1 MAQAIYGGAGS
12 IFGQIYY
19 GQNPQL
25 NFSAKPM
32 WARPYLNYGQVRVY
46 WTNPVPVAGQ
56 DYVGIRL
63 VRNYDQYPEHAED
76 GTILLDVRGTNAPL
90 NAYGYQDD
98 IGVPGQFVY
107 YRIFLLMG
115 AGFTQAPF
123 EWFDAGTAYCLM
135 PAAHDT
141 KTPRTA
147 YKSVA
152 YSNALTDNR
161 IPQTSLL
168 STHDKF
174 MALLPAIYQYQSGN
188 GTITNVPNPTQNN
201 DNTLSTFLEGFS
213 LTLDEMLTYAD
224 TTKPDASGRTLNPS
238 VVDVKSYQLG
248 IPIDSNGSTKQQKKL
263 IRNAIYTYS
272 RKGTQTGLQRF
283 VEDTTGNSATI
294 TVGSNLMLSI
304 QDASFYNGVG
314 FWAASAGATI
324 AQDYFA
330 PMAIGTGESVYDT
343 TYTGKI
349 VVTSANA
356 TVANGLD
363 SPLTKG
369 IPVSPSTAY
378 DYVFNYYAPSNFS
391 WSVSW
396 YDIRGNVL
404 SSSTTSLTVTANTW
418 TKASVSFTSPVNAVK
433 AVISFAFPT
442 TGTYYLDR
450 IAFMLDTT
458 SPTYTEPRMVSVFLN
473 PVKTNYLTNPSFENS
488 TAGWGISG
496 GSFTTVAAGPSE
508 VTASP
513 YLPTSTNLLKATLST
528 SVQTTLATYSL
539 TVSAGSYYT
548 YSIYSTTKTPS
559 NNQYFGMYLTAQLSV
574 TMASSQVTGSQATV
588 WFIDGHP
595 FQVGDVLAFI
605 GGGLTGVS
613 GAVASVTSGSVT
625 LYTSQYRTGG
635 NNNTS
640 STTVT
645 MTQTAPANLAGWS
658 VFLSDTVIG
667 SVVSYVGTTLT
678 LDTARAI
685 PNNSSLSFSPQSYS
699 QQVDT
704 NSATVIAKTYA
715 SAYTTPSSVW
725 SRSSV
730 TAFIPANW
738 ASTSST
744 YSNVTLQGVIYSS
757 PTASNGVVYFDAA
770 QLEPTITA
778 TDYFDGSL
786 SNQDAVWS
794 GTANASAS
802 YIYPN
807 RTKRLARLTYSIA
820 NYLPANTP
828 YIIGDYVNAGVMQLT

>member
-1 MAQAIYGGAGS
+1 MAQAIYGGAAA

-46 WTNPVPVAGQ
+46 WSNPVPVAGQ

-63 VRNYDQYPEHAED
+63 VRSYDQYPEHAED

-90 NAYGYQDD
+90 NSFGYFDD
-98 IGVPGQFVY
+98 VGIPGQFVY

-147 YKSVA
+147 YKSVS

-174 MALLPAIYQYQSGN
+174 MALIPAIFQYQSGN
-188 GTITNVPNPTQNN
+188 GTITNAPTPTQNN
-201 DNTLSTFLEGFS
+201 DNTLSTFLKGFS
-213 LTLDEMLTYAD
+213 LTLDDLLTYAD

-248 IPIDSNGSTKQQKKL
+248 LPLDPNGSTKQQKKV

-272 RKGTQTGLQRF
+272 RKGTKAGLQRF
-283 VEDTTGNSATI
+283 VEDTTGNSASI
-294 TVGSNLMLSI
+294 TVGANLMLSI

-314 FWAASAGATI
+314 FWVASAGATI
-324 AQDYFA
+324 AQDYFS
-330 PMAIGTGESVYDT
+330 PMAVGSDESVYDT

-363 SPLTKG
+363 SPITKG
-369 IPVSPSTAY
+369 IPVTASTAY
-378 DYVFNYYAPSNFS
+378 DYVFNYFAPSNFG
-391 WSVSW
+391 WSVAW
-396 YDIRGNVL
+396 YDVRGNQI
-404 SSSTTSLTVTANTW
+404 STTTGTLTVTANTW
-418 TKASVSFTSPVNAVK
+418 TKASVSFTSPASAVT
-433 AVISFAFPT
+433 AVLSYNFPT

-450 IAFMLDTT
+450 IAFMLDVA
-458 SPTYTEPRMVSVFLN
+458 SPAYTEPRMVSIFLN
-473 PVKTNYLTNPSFENS
+473 PVKTNYITNPSFEVN
-488 TAGWGISG
+488 TTNWGATVSIS
-496 GSFTTVAAGPSE
+496 SVTAGPSE
-508 VTASP
+508 ITASP
-513 YLPTSTNLLKATLST
+513 YLPSSTNILKATLST
-528 SVQTTLATYSL
+528 AATTVICTTDTITAT
-539 TVSAGSYYT
+539 AGNYYT
-548 YSIYSTTKTPS
+548 FSVYSATKTP
-559 NNQYFGMYLTAQLSV
+559 NNAQIIGLGLRASLSV
-574 TMASSQVTGSQATV
+574 TMASSQVSGGGGTA
-588 WFIDGHP
+588 WFVDGHP
-595 FQVGDVLAFI
+595 FQIGDQINFT
-605 GGGLTGVS
+605 GGLGGYPWTVN
-613 GAVASVTSGSVT
+613 AVTASSISFPTS
-625 LYTSQYRTGG
+625 LQITGG

-645 MTQTAPANLAGWS
+645 MTRSAPANMTGWS
-658 VFLSDTVIG
+658 VYSGATLLG
-667 SVVSYVGTTLT
+667 LVVSYIGTTLT
-678 LDTARAI
+678 LDTAQAI
-685 PNNSSLSFSPQSYS
+685 PNGTQLTFALPSYAK
-699 QQVDT
+699 QVDT
-704 NSATVIAKTYA
+704 NTATITTTAYNSGSIVPSSTWTRSSATN
-715 SAYTTPSSVW
+715 
-725 SRSSV
+725 
-730 TAFIPANW
+730 FIPANW

-744 YSNVTLQGVIYSS
+744 YSAITLQARIFSS
-757 PTASNGVVYFDAA
+757 ANAANGVVYFDAA
-770 QLEPTITA
+770 QLEPSIVA

-786 SNQDAVWS
+786 SNQDAKWA
-794 GTANASAS
+794 GTAHSSIS

-807 RTKRLARLTYSIA
+807 RTKRLARLTYSVA

-828 YIIGDYVNAGVMQLT
+828 YIIGDYVNSGVMQLS